1 MDFKKIPYKKK
12 NGLIVDRLKTVK
24 DANINFKTDFIDK
37 ILLKT
42 IHHQNHL
49 KHFKSVHHQFI
60 SYFNYTY
67 VDMDFSENLSLPMKY
82 EPQSLHWAHDQ
93 VTVHSGIL
101 KVHVHNKVD
110 DFDKIDT
117 ILIESD
123 DSFNQYKCAQHFYHL
138 QSITSNFHKNLICV
152 CSVAVHGKGEVDH
165 DGGLAKVISVNR
177 WLQVICSSHL
187 VRW

>member
-1 MDFKKIPYKKK
+1 M
-12 NGLIVDRLKTVK
+12 
-24 DANINFKTDFIDK
+24 
-37 ILLKT
+37 
-42 IHHQNHL
+42 
-49 KHFKSVHHQFI
+49 
-60 SYFNYTY
+60 
-67 VDMDFSENLSLPMKY
+67 
-82 EPQSLHWAHDQ
+82 
-93 VTVHSGIL
+93 HSGIL

-123 DSFNQYKCAQHFYHL
+123 DSFNQYKRAQHFYHL
-138 QSITSNFHKNLICV
+138 QSITNKFHKNLICV

-187 VRW
+187 V